1 MESEHKITSTGTGP
15 QKLDEQKRT
24 GHGKPEVSGPWH
36 VMAAY
41 LTGNSP
47 ELRELNAL
55 RKRVRTEISESLA
68 ESLLTSCFQGWENP
82 EGDQFFQ
89 RQRKNADH
97 PSAKNA
103 KFFYGLMQKIGDD
116 LQKAVFAFA
125 DFGDSFEQKVI

>member
-1 MESEHKITSTGTGP
+1 
-15 QKLDEQKRT
+15 
-24 GHGKPEVSGPWH
+24 
-36 VMAAY
+36 MAAY

-55 RKRVRTEISESLA
+55 RKR
-68 ESLLTSCFQGWENP
+68 GWENP